1 VVSSRAAQGAFVGGP
16 RDARLNAF
24 VDHWQPRFP
33 LLAGDAPLRPLGGER
48 WMASGPFDVP
58 VRNVAFDGVALVGD
72 AAGYFDPFTGQGI
85 HQALAGAEQLARIA
99 ARALRQPGCV
109 SRARLAGWA
118 EAHAA
123 LTLGARRV
131 QWLIEHVL
139 ARPALANA

>member
-1 VVSSRAAQGAFVGGP
+1 RPPRLRKLSLSTHAALPRHCDPDDALGEMHLTAGAWMGLARVSIAGNICNVTLVVSSRAARGAFVSGP

-72 AAGYFDPFTGQGI
+72 AAGYFDPFTGQ
-85 HQALAGAEQLARIA
+85 
-99 ARALRQPGCV
+99 
-109 SRARLAGWA
+109 
-118 EAHAA
+118 
-123 LTLGARRV
+123 
-131 QWLIEHVL
+131 
-139 ARPALANA
+139 